1 MILQGATESGFT
13 SHYVP
18 IKSKIDLKMV
28 WVLRLYLHPIMFLL
42 NPSKN
47 QLVGKDEHG
56 FTSHYVP
63 IKSIAEDNELNYEVV
78 FTSHYV
84 PIKSRSYKSC

>member
-1 MILQGATESGFT
+1 
-13 SHYVP
+13 
-18 IKSKIDLKMV
+18 
-28 WVLRLYLHPIMFLL
+28 MFLL